1 MPISGQC
8 ERDKVS
14 TLCSDLLMHVISFT
28 LSATRFLFELLLVQA
43 SFAVEVGDFAK
54 ILLNNKW

>member
-1 MPISGQC
+1 M
-8 ERDKVS
+8 D
-14 TLCSDLLMHVISFT
+14 VISFT